1 MSRTCLPIRLGTWI
15 WTGNRSTTLCLLRE
29 TKLEITDVG
38 EMNMNPTSIH
48 VHKSIDPAGLQL
60 KLKLKLITIMIES

>member
-1 MSRTCLPIRLGTWI
+1 MPDTRVTNSTWNMNWI
-15 WTGNRSTTLCLLRE
+15 GNRSTTLCLLRE

-60 KLKLKLITIMIES
+60 KLKLNF